1 MTVIAWFCF
10 AAVAWF
16 LTSSFT
22 WVVSKAATVIKSFAY
37 LLVVAALAVA
47 IRESILYIYP
57 LLLQQLDTDNLREK
71 LHSVV
76 QPIVEAAKPVLEATA
91 NWILFTFN
99 NNNNNS
105 TSSD

>member
-1 MTVIAWFCF
+1 MIAWFCF

-37 LLVVAALAVA
+37 LLVVAALAMV
-47 IRESILYIYP
+47 IRESIVYIYP
-57 LLLQQLDTDNLREK
+57 LLLQQLDNDSLREK
-71 LHSVV
+71 LLSVV
-76 QPIVEAAKPVLEATA
+76 QSIAEATKPVLEAMT

-99 NNNNNS
+99 NNNNSTNS
-105 TSSD
+105 D

>member
-37 LLVVAALAVA
+37 LLVVAALAMV
-47 IRESILYIYP
+47 IRESIVYIYP
-57 LLLQQLDTDNLREK
+57 LLLQQLDNDNLREK

-76 QPIVEAAKPVLEATA
+76 QPIAEAAKPVLEAITH
-91 NWILFTFN
+91 WIVFTFN
-99 NNNNNS
+99 NNNSTNS
-105 TSSD
+105 D